1 MTDKRRGRGSGA
13 GPGGRDARKAAGS
26 RRASRF
32 LRAPLGK
39 PSPAASGRGRRPRIV
54 RSKKDDKPERTIFG
68 LSTGRAVILA
78 VVLCALGLTLAVPA
92 RTYFTQRAEAAQIAA
107 EQRRLEE
114 DLAALRTRQAQQQD
128 PEYVKAQ
135 ARERLRLVM
144 PGETPYQVQ
153 LPGAFEAEQARRN
166 PPPVDNSTWYT
177 DLYDQISQP
186 LGLGGGTR

>member
-1 MTDKRRGRGSGA
+1 MDKRRSRGSGSS
-13 GPGGRDARKAAGS
+13 PGDRGARRAEGS

-39 PSPAASGRGRRPRIV
+39 PSPDASGRGRPRVV
-54 RSKKDDKPERTIFG
+54 RSKKEDKPERTIFG

-78 VVLCALGLTLAVPA
+78 VVVCLLGLTLAVPA
-92 RTYFTQRAEAAQIAA
+92 RTYFTQRADAAQIAA
-107 EQRRLEE
+107 EHNQLLA
-114 DLAALRTRQAQQQD
+114 DLTELRSKQAQQKD

-166 PPPVDNSTWYT
+166 PPPADHGTWYT

-186 LGLGGGTR
+186 LNSAGTAP